1 MNSELGEIPYG
12 WQVKSISDIT
22 NYNKRGFS
30 PVYTENDEPSGIPV
44 INQRCIRNHTI
55 IEEAVRYNDPYKKGV
70 PVDKIHQ
77 SWDVLINSMG
87 VGTLGRVAISSIM
100 HPKIVHSVITILR
113 PNQSIIS
120 KAIFSY
126 AMLNLE
132 DVFIQMGEG
141 STGQTSLS
149 NTYLGQLKI
158 VVPPVKIQENLN
170 LF

>member
-1 MNSELGEIPYG
+1 
-12 WQVKSISDIT
+12 
-22 NYNKRGFS
+22 
-30 PVYTENDEPSGIPV
+30 
-44 INQRCIRNHTI
+44 
-55 IEEAVRYNDPYKKGV
+55 
-70 PVDKIHQ
+70 
-77 SWDVLINSMG
+77 MG

-158 VVPPVKIQENLN
+158 VVPPVKIQEKLEPVLRSIQETIDQNYLEN
-170 LF
+170 NKLIQIRDLLLPKLMNGEIKVPIEE